1 MEQKSGKWQW
11 RHNLSTECHCRIFA
25 DVVVFLLTIL
35 HSGQSFTSI
44 SLLYLKLWQFLI
56 IRVLN
61 GIPEIAKKPCLNLP
75 NIWGLRRVKD
85 TKFGMNVSIGSYLIL
100 QSWKLTVFTV
110 FQLFGKKQQGRAG
123 KTSPTTTTQIRI
135 KEHYIAMQWLLY
147 QSLSTGFTM
156 KAVHCKI

>member
-1 MEQKSGKWQW
+1 MGQKSGKWEW
-11 RHNLSTECHCRIFA
+11 RHNLSTGCHCRIFA

-75 NIWGLRRVKD
+75 NIWGLGRVKD
-85 TKFGMNVSIGSYLIL
+85 TKFGMNVSIGSYLML
-100 QSWKLTVFTV
+100 QSRKVTVFTV

-123 KTSPTTTTQIRI
+123 KTYPPPPLKLRLRNIR
-135 KEHYIAMQWLLY
+135 
-147 QSLSTGFTM
+147 
-156 KAVHCKI
+156 